1 MPFGRK
7 AISTLNLVSLLL
19 LAPHL
24 AKGADEADLAKVG
37 QEAPSFKVMT
47 LDNKPFSLEDCH
59 GKVVLVNFFATWCG
73 PCNLEMPLLDK
84 EVYQKFKDRGLV
96 FIAIGREHTNAELAK
111 FQNEKKFTFPLAGDP
126 KREVF
131 AKYARANIPRNYLIN
146 KQGRIA
152 YQSMG
157 YSDDM
162 VAEISA
168 AVRRALESD
177 AK

>member
-1 MPFGRK
+1 MRLGRK
-7 AISTLNLVSLLL
+7 GLSALTLASLPLL
-19 LAPHL
+19 FPLL

-37 QEAPSFKVMT
+37 QEAPSFKVTT
-47 LDNKPFSLEDCH
+47 LDNKPFSLETCR
-59 GKVVLVNFFATWCG
+59 GKVVLVHFFATSSG
-73 PCNLEMPLLDK
+73 PCVMEMPLLDK
-84 EVYQKFKDRGLV
+84 EVWQKYKDQGLV
-96 FIAIGREHTNAELAK
+96 FIAIGRQHTNDELAR

-146 KQGRIA
+146 KQGRIV

-168 AVRRALESD
+168 AVQQALEND